1 MSTFEAAL
9 RGGAV
14 ALLAFLALAS
24 LRGWRRSP
32 AARYSAL
39 LAASAAAYAIASAPD
54 EVHQHA
60 AWLAPLRL
68 LSIGTPAVFWLWA
81 SACFDDEFQPSWR
94 KFLPWAVLVSLGA
107 FCIVGGWLFVWPAVK
122 ALALL
127 FAGLAVWQ
135 ALAGRSGDLVETRRR
150 FRVVLAVGAG
160 LYIAAIT
167 ITELMPDPGVGGIPG
182 TTLNSAGL
190 VVMAFAFASTRLFA
204 EPERAVVARPP
215 PLALPTDRPAKPMPE
230 DPQERALLEALRRL
244 MEEDKVYREEGFS
257 ITVLAARL
265 GAPEYR
271 LRRLINQRLAHRNF
285 SSFINGYRLAE
296 ARAALADPTQAEV
309 PILTIALDAGFQ
321 SIGPFNRAFKAETGM
336 TPSEFRRT
344 RLAASYGAAA
354 D

>member
-107 FCIVGGWLFVWPAVK
+107 FCIFGGWLFVWPAVK

-244 MEEDKVYREEGFS
+244 MEEDKVYREEGS
-257 ITVLAARL
+257 ASPCWPL
-265 GAPEYR
+265 GSA
-271 LRRLINQRLAHRNF
+271 LRNIVC
-285 SSFINGYRLAE
+285 G
-296 ARAALADPTQAEV
+296 V
-309 PILTIALDAGFQ
+309 
-321 SIGPFNRAFKAETGM
+321 
-336 TPSEFRRT
+336 
-344 RLAASYGAAA
+344 
-354 D
+354 